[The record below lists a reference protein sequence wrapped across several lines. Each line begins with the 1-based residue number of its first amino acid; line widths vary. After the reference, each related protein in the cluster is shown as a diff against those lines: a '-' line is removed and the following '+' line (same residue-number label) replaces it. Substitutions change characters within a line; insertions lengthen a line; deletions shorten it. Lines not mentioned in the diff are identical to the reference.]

1 MPVDRLV
8 MKLSTW
14 VEIMGP
20 SRSTR
25 GFGEWRERVYPWGMS
40 SCSESA
46 ASGAAAALDAQS
58 QAPDLLARWQ
68 AEHEARLAAER
79 ELSRANAANE
89 AKTRFLSTM
98 SHEIR
103 TPLNGVVGMV
113 ELLRETRLDREQSGY
128 VDTLSQSAEALLSIV
143 NEVIDLSIIDSG
155 QLEREQRPF
164 SPLRLA
170 QDTMAL
176 VRPHAQAKGL
186 TLLLWCGE
194 LPPQVVGEPTRL
206 QQVWMNLLS
215 NAIKFTDRGEVR
227 FDLQAEAPLP
237 TDSGT
242 AQIRLRGRVSDTG
255 RGIER
260 EHQRRIAEAFSRSDI
275 TTPPG
280 ATGSG
285 LGLSIASRLVRLLGG
300 ELTLESEPGVG
311 SRFGF
316 SIQAELPDLHPASVR
331 PEAQS
336 AAPLETLRVLVA
348 EDNQINQLLAMTVL
362 AKFGI
367 QARLAR
373 DGLEAVELARA
384 APFDVILMDVQMP
397 RMDGIEATRA
407 IRQIETEGHPRPWI
421 IAVTANA
428 FDQDRERCL
437 AAGMDDFVSKPFRQ
451 EALRDAL
458 MQSTRVR

>member
-1 MPVDRLV
+1 M
-8 MKLSTW
+8 S
-14 VEIMGP
+14 
-20 SRSTR
+20 SRSK
-25 GFGEWRERVYPWGMS
+25 P
-40 SCSESA
+40 
-46 ASGAAAALDAQS
+46 GAAAAFPNSS
-58 QAPDLLARWQ
+58 QASPAGRDDGPPAASDESTESQARWQ
-68 AEHEARLAAER
+68 AEHEARLAAEQA
-79 ELSRANAANE
+79 LARALAANE

-128 VDTLSQSAEALLSIV
+128 VDTLSQSAEALLTIV

-155 QLEREQRPF
+155 QLEREQRMF

-176 VRPHAQAKGL
+176 VRAHAQAKGL

-194 LPPQVVGEPTRL
+194 LPEQVLGEPTRL

-227 FDLQAEAPLP
+227 FDLHAESSQPPGAGM
-237 TDSGT
+237 TRI
-242 AQIRLRGRVSDTG
+242 QLRGRVSDTG

-260 EHQRRIAEAFSRSDI
+260 EHQRQITEAFDRSDI

-285 LGLSIASRLVRLLGG
+285 LGLSIASRLVRLMGG

-316 SIQAELPDLHPASVR
+316 SVAAELPVTHAASIQ
-331 PEAQS
+331 PEGRATL
-336 AAPLETLRVLVA
+336 PIETLRVLVA

-373 DGLEAVELARA
+373 DGLEAVELARQEA
-384 APFDVILMDVQMP
+384 FDVILMDVQMP

-407 IRQIETEGHPRPWI
+407 IRQTELDGRPRPWI

-458 MQSTRVR
+458 LQSAQAR

>member
-1 MPVDRLV
+1 
-8 MKLSTW
+8 
-14 VEIMGP
+14 
-20 SRSTR
+20 
-25 GFGEWRERVYPWGMS
+25 MS
-40 SCSESA
+40 SQSPSPPVSA
-46 ASGAAAALDAQS
+46 PA
-58 QAPDLLARWQ
+58 APDSPTSLLSSERRARAEAETALAR
-68 AEHEARLAAER
+68 AE
-79 ELSRANAANE
+79 AANQ

-103 TPLNGVVGMV
+103 TPLNGVVGMI
-113 ELLRETRLDREQSGY
+113 ELLRGTRLDREQTGY
-128 VDTLSQSAEALLSIV
+128 VDTLSQSAEALLTIV
-143 NEVIDLSIIDSG
+143 NAVIDLSAIDSG
-155 QLEREQRPF
+155 QLERERRIF

-170 QDTMAL
+170 QETLAL

-186 TLLLWCGE
+186 RLLLWCGE
-194 LPPQVVGEPTRL
+194 LPERLVGEPARL

-215 NAIKFTDRGEVR
+215 NAIKFTDRGEIR
-227 FDLQAEAPLP
+227 FDLLAEMPDAN
-237 TDSGT
+237 SHE
-242 AQIRLRGRVSDTG
+242 ARIRLHGRVSDSG

-260 EHQRRIAEAFSRSDI
+260 EHQRQIIEAFTRSDI

-285 LGLSIASRLVRLLGG
+285 LGLSIASRLVRLMGG

-316 SIQAELPDLHPASVR
+316 S
-331 PEAQS
+331 
-336 AAPLETLRVLVA
+336 LETTLPVESAEAAGQSGPQSIPIAALRVLVA
-348 EDNQINQLLAMTVL
+348 EDNQINQLVAMTVL

-367 QARLAR
+367 QASLAR
-373 DGLEAVELARA
+373 DGIEAVEMARQDA
-384 APFDVILMDVQMP
+384 FDVILMDVQMP
-397 RMDGIEATRA
+397 RMDGIDATRA
-407 IRQIETEGHPRPWI
+407 IRALPSASDGRRPWI

-458 MQSTRVR
+458 MQSARRHSQG

>member
-1 MPVDRLV
+1 MPDLPATSPVSPAAL
-8 MKLSTW
+8 L
-14 VEIMGP
+14 E
-20 SRSTR
+20 
-25 GFGEWRERVYPWGMS
+25 
-40 SCSESA
+40 SEQA
-46 ASGAAAALDAQS
+46 ARAAAEKAL
-58 QAPDLLARWQ
+58 LR
-68 AEHEARLAAER
+68 AE
-79 ELSRANAANE
+79 AANQ

-103 TPLNGVVGMV
+103 TPLNGVVGMI
-113 ELLRETRLDREQSGY
+113 ELLRATRLDREQTSY
-128 VDTLSQSAEALLSIV
+128 VDTLSQSAEALLTIV
-143 NEVIDLSIIDSG
+143 NAVIDLSAIDSG
-155 QLEREQRPF
+155 QLERERRMF

-170 QDTMAL
+170 QETLAL

-186 TLLLWCGE
+186 KLLLWCNE
-194 LPPQVVGEPTRL
+194 LPETLLGEPTRL

-227 FDLQAEAPLP
+227 FDLQAGLP
-237 TDSGT
+237 EEHNGKRRV
-242 AQIRLRGRVSDTG
+242 RLRGQVSDTG

-260 EHQRRIAEAFSRSDI
+260 EHQARIVEAFNRSDI

-285 LGLSIASRLVRLLGG
+285 LGLSIASRLVRLMGG

-316 SIQAELPDLHPASVR
+316 AVEAELLVDHAQPDDHAKS
-331 PEAQS
+331 EAIPI
-336 AAPLETLRVLVA
+336 AHLRVLVA

-373 DGLEAVELARA
+373 DGVEALDMAREET
-384 APFDVILMDVQMP
+384 FDVILMDVQMP
-397 RMDGIEATRA
+397 RMDGIDATRA
-407 IRQIETEGHPRPWI
+407 IRAMSAEQTQRPWI

-437 AAGMDDFVSKPFRQ
+437 AAGMNDFVSKPFRQ

-458 MQSTRVR
+458 MQSARRLSTR

>member
-1 MPVDRLV
+1 M
-8 MKLSTW
+8 
-14 VEIMGP
+14 
-20 SRSTR
+20 STR
-25 GFGEWRERVYPWGMS
+25 SKSTSPGAEHP
-40 SCSESA
+40 
-46 ASGAAAALDAQS
+46 ASAQS
-58 QAPDLLARWQ
+58 PVSDFSRALGKEGEFDAPGLLGTERA
-68 AEHEARLAAER
+68 ARLAAEQA
-79 ELSRANAANE
+79 LARADAANQ
-89 AKTRFLSTM
+89 AKNRFLSTM

-103 TPLNGVVGMV
+103 TPLNGVVGMI
-113 ELLRETRLDREQSGY
+113 ELLRDTRLDREQIGY
-128 VDTLSQSAEALLSIV
+128 VDTLSQSAEALLTIV
-143 NEVIDLSIIDSG
+143 NAVIDLSAIDSG
-155 QLEREQRPF
+155 QLERERRAF

-170 QDTMAL
+170 QDTIAL

-186 TLLLWCGE
+186 TLLLWCDE
-194 LPPQVVGEPTRL
+194 LPDQLYGEPTRL

-227 FDLQAEAPLP
+227 FDLKADTPGSAGVQAGRIL
-237 TDSGT
+237 
-242 AQIRLRGRVSDTG
+242 LHGRVSDTG

-260 EHQRRIAEAFSRSDI
+260 DHQRQIIEAFNRSDI

-285 LGLSIASRLVRLLGG
+285 LGLSIASRLVRMMGG
-300 ELTLESEPGVG
+300 ELTLDSEPGVG

-316 SIQAELPDLHPASVR
+316 SVLAELPIER
-331 PEAQS
+331 PELARPELR
-336 AAPLETLRVLVA
+336 AAVSIEALRVLVA

-367 QARLAR
+367 QAQLAR
-373 DGLEAVELARA
+373 DGVEAVEMAGQQ
-384 APFDVILMDVQMP
+384 PFDVILMDIQMP
-397 RMDGIEATRA
+397 RMDGIDATRA
-407 IRQIETEGHPRPWI
+407 IRMNTPADHPRPWI

-458 MQSTRVR
+458 MQSARTR